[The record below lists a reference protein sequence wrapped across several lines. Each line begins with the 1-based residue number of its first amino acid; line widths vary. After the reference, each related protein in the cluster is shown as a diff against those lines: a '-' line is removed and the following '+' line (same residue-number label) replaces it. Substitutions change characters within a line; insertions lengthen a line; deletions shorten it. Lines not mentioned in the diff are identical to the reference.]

1 MSESDMLMLEDNTLE
16 AWGWA
21 DHKAWSA
28 TATGF
33 AANNNSDF
41 SSKGGWPHFFL
52 LLEDDPWDMEM
63 FGNVQTWVMPR
74 ELIE

>member
-41 SSKGGWPHFFL
+41 SLKGG
-52 LLEDDPWDMEM
+52 
-63 FGNVQTWVMPR
+63 
-74 ELIE
+74 